1 MNKFSYTLFFLI
13 ILFQNACF
21 SQEIKGNIYSQENK
35 IEGVSVTVK
44 KGKTIV
50 DFTFTDKEGN
60 FRLYKKHND
69 EIEIQFSIINYEK
82 KNIRF
87 ILKKDTIINL
97 ELFKKEIQLE
107 EVVIKKETAISYKKD
122 TITYNT
128 KFFKDGT
135 ERVVEDILKK
145 LPGIS
150 VNSAGKILYKNKE
163 IESLMIEGDDLFNSQ
178 YTIGS
183 KNIDADLVES
193 IEAIDNFNTNKVLH
207 KITDSDKV
215 ALNLKLKEN
224 KTAINVNA
232 TLENDFFSKYNN
244 SSSALILNSKFKAFG
259 TLSINNLGIV
269 NTPNF
274 NFSNTNSGQFNKGRG
289 KELLS
294 QGNFPNFLGDNNS
307 ILNNSKYNYNSLVTN
322 LSKKTKS
329 TFNLSYYQDK
339 IFQDFRNE
347 TNYKFDTEN
356 FNLFSSERQTKRPK
370 TFSFNNTT
378 TYYNEKDLQIETKF
392 LIETNLS
399 SLNND
404 TNNNNI
410 LQNSNLKT
418 ESLFIAG
425 KSELTKKIS
434 DNSALNSS
442 LFITNNSS
450 LQNFKI
456 TPGLS
461 VIDSS
466 FTENTQKS
474 RIESLFII
482 SNIEYY
488 KNWSLLKLKVSN
500 NFEYQNDYL
509 NTNLRDGENEI
520 VNNFSNNLV
529 YKSFINK
536 LVSNF
541 SIKKKKF
548 TFGIVTKLWLSKL
561 YINQEQ
567 KDKYAILH
575 NINYKYSLNK
585 KNTISLNFNEDIT
598 IPKLNYLFDGN
609 VLNSY
614 KSVIN
619 NESNLDYIKNRDA
632 NFSYGINDLYN
643 TFYLNFG
650 AGYSFNDK
658 DYYLKNQVT
667 SELTS
672 TSSVLLNLG
681 NENLHFDFSFHKLV
695 PFLKTTVKLNAS
707 FMNYKSYNFIND
719 SELRQIKNNG
729 LNIDLVL
736 YTGFKSKINFQEQL
750 TTQSNF
756 FKVNNVNNTLTQ
768 IKNEFKIIYKISE
781 KNNFKCQ
788 LQTFIPNTLKNNN
801 YNFLNFEFTHKFE
814 KYNLETYLK
823 GQNLLNIKRYE
834 DSFVS
839 DYSTSNFSYNLQD
852 RFVLLGIVYKIF

>member
-1 MNKFSYTLFFLI
+1 MNKISFTVFILL
-13 ILFQNACF
+13 LFQLKCF
-21 SQEIKGNIYSQENK
+21 SQEIKGNVYSQENK

-60 FRLYKKHND
+60 FILRKKHND

-82 KNIRF
+82 KNINF
-87 ILKKDTIINL
+87 ILKKDTILNV

-122 TITYNT
+122 TVTYNT

-135 ERVVEDILKK
+135 ERVVEDVLKK

-178 YTIGS
+178 YAIGS

-215 ALNLKLKEN
+215 ALNLKLKQN
-224 KTAINVNA
+224 KTAFNVNA

-244 SSSALILNSKFKAFG
+244 SSTALILNSKFKAFG
-259 TLSINNLGIV
+259 TLSINNLGII
-269 NTPNF
+269 NTPDF
-274 NFSNTNSGQFNKGRG
+274 NFSNSNSVQFNKVRN
-289 KELLS
+289 KELIS
-294 QGNFPNFLGDNNS
+294 RGNFPNFLGDNNS
-307 ILNNSKYNYNSLVTN
+307 ILNNSIYNYNSLVTN

-329 TFNLSYYQDK
+329 TFSFSYYQDK

-347 TNYKFDTEN
+347 SNYKFDSEN

-370 TFSFNNTT
+370 TVSFNNTT

-392 LIETNLS
+392 LIESTLS
-399 SLNND
+399 SLKNN

-418 ESLFIAG
+418 ESLFIVA
-425 KSELTKKIS
+425 KSELTKKLTA
-434 DNSALNSS
+434 NSAINSS

-450 LQNFKI
+450 FQNFKI
-456 TPGLS
+456 TPGLI

-466 FTENTQKS
+466 FAANTQKS
-474 RIESLFII
+474 KIESSFVN
-482 SNIEYY
+482 SNVEYY
-488 KNWSLLKLKVSN
+488 RNWSLLKLKVTN
-500 NFEYQNDYL
+500 NFEYQNVYL
-509 NTNLRDGENEI
+509 DTELRDGENEV
-520 VNNFSNNLV
+520 VNDFINNLT
-529 YKSFINK
+529 YKGFINK
-536 LVSNF
+536 FVTNL
-541 SIKKKKF
+541 SIKKKKY
-548 TFGIVTKLWLSKL
+548 TFGISSKLWLSKL
-561 YINQEQ
+561 YVNQAS
-567 KDKYAILH
+567 KNKFAILN

-585 KNTISLNFNEDIT
+585 KNTINFNFNEDIS
-598 IPKLNYLFDGN
+598 IPKLNYLFTGN
-609 VLNSY
+609 VINSFNSIVY
-614 KSVIN
+614 
-619 NESNLDYIKNRDA
+619 NESNLDYIKNRDV

-650 AGYSFNDK
+650 VGYSFTDK

-667 SELTS
+667 TELTYTNS
-672 TSSVLLNLG
+672 ILLNLG
-681 NENLHFDFSFHKLV
+681 NQNLHFDFSVHKLI
-695 PFLKTTVKLNAS
+695 PFLKTTVKLNSS
-707 FMNYKSYNFIND
+707 FINYKSFNFIND
-719 SELRQIKNNG
+719 SELREIKNNG
-729 LNIDLVL
+729 INIDLVL

-756 FKVNNVNNTLTQ
+756 FEVNNIKNTLIQ
-768 IKNEFKIIYKISE
+768 IKNEFKITYKITE
-781 KNNFKCQ
+781 KNFLKCQ
-788 LQTFIPNTLKNNN
+788 LQTFIPNTSKKSN
-801 YNFLNFEFTHKFE
+801 YNFINFEFTQKFE

-839 DYSTSNFSYNLQD
+839 DFSTSNYSYSLQE
-852 RFVLLGIVYKIF
+852 RFILLGIVYKIF